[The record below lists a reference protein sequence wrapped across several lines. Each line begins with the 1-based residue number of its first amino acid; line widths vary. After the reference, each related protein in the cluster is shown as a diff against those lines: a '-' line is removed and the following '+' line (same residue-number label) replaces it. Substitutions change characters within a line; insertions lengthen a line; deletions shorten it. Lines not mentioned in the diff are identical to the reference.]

1 MLDAGDDVTTPAPVN
16 SHASGA
22 SQQPLIADVFSS
34 FPGDPGTLSAAVQQR
49 VQQLAPL
56 VPVHVHVPG
65 FEDEP
70 RARMRPYRDPA
81 AWLWLKHAVQLALVA
96 AVLMF
101 VVRGGNDPAL
111 GLSYVATALLLM
123 GCIAVADRMRFA
135 DRDPAMVI
143 LEMVAAEPRPRAASQ
158 ARPLAPL
165 VPLVEQMQVA
175 MPPRVDVT

>member
-16 SHASGA
+16 PLASGA
-22 SQQPLIADVFSS
+22 SQQPTMADVFSS
-34 FPGDPGTLSAAVQQR
+34 FPGDSGSLSAAVQHR

-56 VPVHVHVPG
+56 APVHVHVPG

-70 RARMRPYRDPA
+70 RARVRPYRDPA
-81 AWLWLKHAVQLALVA
+81 AWLWLKHVVQASLVA

-123 GCIAVADRMRFA
+123 GCIAGADRMRFA
-135 DRDPAMVI
+135 DRDPAMAIVEI
-143 LEMVAAEPRPRAASQ
+143 VAAEPRTHAGSE